1 MSAREG
7 RLANKIV
14 LVTGSSSGI
23 GKAITDLFI
32 NNGANVIGIDII
44 EPTLSEY
51 TNKESFQF
59 YKMDVSN
66 EHEWQKVDQIIEN
79 NYKSLDVLVNNAGI
93 NGLDQHLGPQDPEN
107 INLDSWK
114 YVHKNNLESVVL
126 GCKYMIKFMK
136 REIGDASIVNIAS
149 RSGLIGVPNLIAYAS
164 SKASIINLSKSIA
177 LYCAEKKYNIR
188 CNVINPGAIETKIWD
203 NVLGFDQ
210 ERISRKEQLVKEIPL
225 NKMGQAID
233 VAYSALYL
241 ASEESKFVTASS
253 ILVDGGCTAVTA
265 GRPMRK

>member
-1 MSAREG
+1 MMLMSEG
-7 RLANKIV
+7 RLANKVV
-14 LVTGSSSGI
+14 LVTGSTSGI

-44 EPTLSEY
+44 EPDLDECR
-51 TNKESFQF
+51 NKKSFQF

-66 EHEWQKVDQIIEN
+66 EQEWKEIDQIISN

-114 YVHKNNLESVVL
+114 FIHKNNLESVVL

-136 REIGDASIVNIAS
+136 RKTGDASIINIAS

-164 SKASIINLSKSIA
+164 SKASIINFTKSVA
-177 LYCAEKKYNIR
+177 LYCADKKYNIR

-203 NVLGFDQ
+203 NVLGFDE
-210 ERISRKEQLVKEIPL
+210 ERSFLKEQLIKEIPL
-225 NKMGQAID
+225 IKWVKQ
-233 VAYSALYL
+233 
-241 ASEESKFVTASS
+241 
-253 ILVDGGCTAVTA
+253 
-265 GRPMRK
+265 